1 MPGNKKTLHF
11 TYGELASSVRARFLL
26 VDKAIE
32 PSARRS
38 QPSARRSQISNLE
51 LLSDLVDIVDF
62 GFTDKILYEK
72 VWFCRIN

>member
-26 VDKAIE
+26 VGKAIE

-38 QPSARRSQISNLE
+38 QISNLC
-51 LLSDLVDIVDF
+51 LVKDLVKALDYFKFSGLLIS
-62 GFTDKILYEK
+62 
-72 VWFCRIN
+72 N